1 MAQAASVLKPKVKD
15 EEFDIGLKKAYR
27 QQMAA
32 ALSDILADTY
42 KLVIKS
48 HIYHWNVVGPL
59 FKPLHELTEEHY
71 NTLFKATDIIAERI
85 RALGHLAPAKLGEA
99 NQFAPTSAS
108 VNHTTAAE
116 MVADLIPRG
125 CGPTH
130 ARRRHQGRRQR
141 RPGDDGHAD
150 RPAQFP

>member
-59 FKPLHELTEEHY
+59 FKPLHELTR
-71 NTLFKATDIIAERI
+71 NTTTHCSR
-85 RALGHLAPAKLGEA
+85 P
-99 NQFAPTSAS
+99 PTSSPSAS
-108 VNHTTAAE
+108 
-116 MVADLIPRG
+116 
-125 CGPTH
+125 
-130 ARRRHQGRRQR
+130 ARWGTWRRQSLARPISLR
-141 RPGDDGHAD
+141 RPAP
-150 RPAQFP
+150 R